1 MMKKIGDLGFHIWD
15 EHSSIFNEGDPK
27 LMQDYQFSR
36 FLETHDIEHFQV
48 GERKEKYPQ
57 ERLLAGA

>member
-1 MMKKIGDLGFHIWD
+1 
-15 EHSSIFNEGDPK
+15 
-27 LMQDYQFSR
+27 MQDFQFSR

-48 GERKEKYPQ
+48 EERKEKYPQ